1 MKRFL
6 CLLMS
11 LMCLLLPAAHATEAD
26 TEDYTVAGKLVK
38 QLWAGS
44 GFSATISVEVAAKEG
59 TQAMSTL
66 KPIVMDLSYIYVR
79 PTATETA
86 EHRADVVLMDGESAV
101 STAHAQL
108 KDGSLAVQA
117 DVISPDWYSFGE
129 APAQSGETAGNGDV
143 LGKLGESLL
152 AQTGMPALAS
162 LAAQAAGLIQGADGL
177 EEVLESYLTRMDL
190 WIEGYRQNAVLGKL
204 PDGTT
209 TMSVYYDVPPAAIK
223 SQAKQLV
230 LDLLSDQVTLA
241 RLQEAAGEELSQ
253 LLLNPNLQN
262 YYFSAIDALP
272 LASNLTIGRTVSL
285 EGDTLELH
293 LSLPLYDVQGGEVTL
308 RYDRT
313 RGEGDLPD
321 DHTIALESDLR
332 AISLTYQEYSSMTG
346 VRVIQGKLTS
356 EPRGAVA
363 FTVEDGAP
371 DRQKTLACPS
381 ASSRRKAK
389 ARTMSCATSTPTTPR
404 SAWRARAR
412 ATRMWPFPPR
422 RSRFLA
428 FVSKELKSAA
438 TDMEATVTLGG
449 DGWDQTYTA
458 TITGRS
464 RQKWEPEPLSPD
476 RVYVSQMTE
485 TDVAALLPGAA
496 VRFAALMSDY
506 LAAAPAASASP
517 EPSPAT
523 AAPTETP
530 APATEAPVPATD
542 APVPATETPAPAT
555 EASAPATEAPAPA
568 TEAPASVTE
577 APATATDTPAPG
589 ASEAPAA

>member
-1 MKRFL
+1 MKRFF

-11 LMCLLLPAAHATEAD
+11 LMCLCLPAAHATGVDA
-26 TEDYTVAGKLVK
+26 EDYTVAGKLVK

-44 GFSATISVEVAAKEG
+44 GFSATVSVEIAAKEG

-86 EHRADVVLMDGESAV
+86 EHRADVVLLDGESAV
-101 STAHAQL
+101 SAAHAQL
-108 KDGSLAVQA
+108 KDGALAVQA

-177 EEVLESYLTRMDL
+177 EDVLESYLTRMDL

-223 SQAKQLV
+223 SQAKQMV

-241 RLQEAAGEELSQ
+241 RLQEVAGEEMSQ
-253 LLLNPNLQN
+253 LLLNPNLQS

-293 LSLPLYDVQGGEVTL
+293 LSLSLYDAEGGEVTL

-313 RGEGDLPD
+313 RGDGDLPD
-321 DHTIALESDLR
+321 DNTITLESGLR
-332 AISLTYQEYSSMTG
+332 AIALTYQEYSSMTG
-346 VRVIQGKLTS
+346 VRVIQGSLTS
-356 EPRGAVA
+356 EPRGADA

-371 DRQKTLACPS
+371 AEAQKTLALSFSLKQEESETKDDELRDVYTYDATLRLESEGEGDAYVTIP
-381 ASSRRKAK
+381 ATEVTVSS
-389 ARTMSCATSTPTTPR
+389 S
-404 SAWRARAR
+404 
-412 ATRMWPFPPR
+412 
-422 RSRFLA
+422 

-449 DGWDQTYTA
+449 DGWDQTYTV
-458 TITGRS
+458 TVTGRS
-464 RQKWEPEPLSPD
+464 RQKWDPEPLSPD

-485 TDVAALLPGAA
+485 ADVAALLPGAA
-496 VRFAALMSDY
+496 LHFATLMGEY
-506 LAAAPAASASP
+506 LTAEPAAAATPEASATPAPDVSAPAAD
-517 EPSPAT
+517 AT
-523 AAPTETP
+523 AAP
-530 APATEAPVPATD
+530 ATD
-542 APVPATETPAPAT
+542 ASADAEPGAAAEADTTET
-555 EASAPATEAPAPA
+555 PAPA

-577 APATATDTPAPG
+577 APASATDTPA
-589 ASEAPAA
+589 A